1 MFDHNHQ
8 PEQPASTLQSGNE
21 TTNSTQ
27 MNVEEE
33 EKLNAFL
40 TLMNQ
45 LMFPVFLLRDWLL
58 LVLDRSKW
66 T

>member
-33 EKLNAFL
+33 NKCIPYTDEPTHVPCIL
-40 TLMNQ
+40 TQGLA
-45 LMFPVFLLRDWLL
+45 VTSVR
-58 LVLDRSKW
+58 
-66 T
+66 